1 MPQILAAYIKSNR
14 SKCKKCQKFIIPDGV
29 KLGVNISDR
38 NGYKRIDW
46 FHEQCFGKIQMWG
59 VRELDV
65 QDIEQLA
72 DGDRKRILSK
82 LELILFQKNG

>member
-38 NGYKRIDW
+38 SKSSLFINKMDIKESIGFTSSALEKYKCGASENWMSRI
-46 FHEQCFGKIQMWG
+46 
-59 VRELDV
+59 
-65 QDIEQLA
+65 
-72 DGDRKRILSK
+72 
-82 LELILFQKNG
+82 